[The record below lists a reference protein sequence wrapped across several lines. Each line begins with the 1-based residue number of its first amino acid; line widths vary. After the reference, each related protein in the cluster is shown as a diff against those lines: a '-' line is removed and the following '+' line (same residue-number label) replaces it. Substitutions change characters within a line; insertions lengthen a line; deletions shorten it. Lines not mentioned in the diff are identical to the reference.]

1 MLTLMQACDYAARRH
16 AGQSRDG
23 AAREP
28 YVNHVIEVAAR
39 VARSPAADE
48 VLVIGALLHD
58 VIEDTEGTAEEIGAL
73 FGPAVA
79 ALVLEVTDDKTL
91 PKAERKLRQE
101 RDVAGKSGHARRIKL
116 ADKAAN
122 LAALCDSP
130 PVDWDHA
137 RRRAYLDWAER
148 VIAGCRGLDA
158 VLEAAFDAEAARLR
172 RRLAAGG

>member
-1 MLTLMQACDYAARRH
+1 MQRLTLAYDYAARRH
-16 AGQSRDG
+16 SGQTRDG

-39 VARSPAADE
+39 IARSPQATED
-48 VLVIGALLHD
+48 LVIGALLHD
-58 VIEDTEGTAEEIGAL
+58 IVEDTAGTADEIADL

-91 PKAERKLRQE
+91 PKAERKLAQE
-101 RDVAGKSGHARRIKL
+101 RSVAGKSVQARQIKL

-130 PVDWDHA
+130 PLDWDQT
-137 RRRAYLDWAER
+137 RRRAYLDWALR
-148 VIAGCRGLDA
+148 VIAGCRGVDP
-158 VLEAAFDAEAARLR
+158 VLEAAFDVEAAR
-172 RRLAAGG
+172 AARVLG

>member
-1 MLTLMQACDYAARRH
+1 MQRLMNACDYAARCH
-16 AGQSRDG
+16 SGQTRGG

-39 VARSPAADE
+39 VARSPDASE

-58 VIEDTEGTAEEIGAL
+58 VIEDTDGTAADIAARFGAD
-73 FGPAVA
+73 VA
-79 ALVLEVTDDKTL
+79 SLVLEVTDDTTL
-91 PKAERKLRQE
+91 PRDERKARQV
-101 RDVAGKSGHARRIKL
+101 RDVAGKTADARRIKL

-130 PVDWDHA
+130 PDWDTA
-137 RRRAYLDWAER
+137 RRIAYLDWAER
-148 VIAGCRGLDA
+148 VIAGCRGLDP

-172 RRLAAGG
+172 AALGLARV

>member
-1 MLTLMQACDYAARRH
+1 MQALMQACDYAARRH
-16 AGQSRDG
+16 VGQTRDG

-28 YVNHVIEVAAR
+28 YVNHVIGVAAR
-39 VARSPAADE
+39 VGRSPAADE
-48 VLVIGALLHD
+48 TLVIGALLHD
-58 VIEDTEGTAEEIGAL
+58 AIEDTDGTPEEIAAL

-101 RDVAGKSGHARRIKL
+101 RDVAAKSAHARRIEL

-130 PVDWDHA
+130 PVDWDTA
-137 RRRAYLDWAER
+137 RRSAHPDWALR
-148 VIAGCRGLDA
+148 VIAGCRGVDA
-158 VLEAAFDAEAARLR
+158 VLEAAFDAEAVRLHHR
-172 RRLAAGG
+172 MQAAG

>member
-1 MLTLMQACDYAARRH
+1 MQRLLQACDYAARRH
-16 AGQSRDG
+16 TGQTRDG

-39 VARSPAADE
+39 VARSPDASE

-58 VIEDTEGTAEEIGAL
+58 VIEDTDGTADDISAL

-79 ALVLEVTDDKTL
+79 ALVVEVTDDKTL
-91 PKAERKLRQE
+91 PKAERKARQV
-101 RDVAGKSGHARRIKL
+101 RDVAGKSANARRIKL

-130 PVDWDHA
+130 PTDWDMT
-137 RRRAYLDWAER
+137 RRRAYLDWSEQ
-148 VIAGCRGLDA
+148 VIAGCRGLDP

-172 RRLAAGG
+172 AAFG

>member
-1 MLTLMQACDYAARRH
+1 MQYLMQACDYAARRH
-16 AGQSRDG
+16 AGQTRAG

-39 VARSPAADE
+39 VARSPHADE
-48 VLVIGALLHD
+48 TLVIGALLHD
-58 VIEDTEGTAEEIGAL
+58 VIEDTDGTAEDIAAL

-79 ALVLEVTDDKTL
+79 ALVLEVTDDKSL
-91 PKAERKLRQE
+91 PKAERKALQE
-101 RDVAGKSGHARRIKL
+101 RDVAGKSPQARRIKL

-130 PVDWDHA
+130 PDWDMP

-148 VIAGCRGLDA
+148 VIAGCRGIDP

-172 RRLAAGG
+172 AQLGA